1 MKSFKKLMILSISMI
16 MTFLFVGC
24 STEAQEK
31 AYEKSTLAKGFLWKA
46 TKGDDSIYLIGTMHP
61 DKSNINY
68 LNNTMEKVLNETDSL
83 ALEINFSDE
92 KVQKTIEKLDEEN
105 TYLKSGELKDLLTE
119 PEQEK
124 LEKILESVDLNY
136 NDVKNLTPKAVLSL
150 ITAEI
155 YARAGYTGTTSDMY
169 LQNIYNLNKKKIV
182 SLETIEEQEKLTDL
196 TTTDLKDFI
205 KAFNEKTIENDIN
218 DINEVMDAF
227 IKSDFKFMEDRVE
240 NQYRQDEEFYNKISK
255 DRNIK
260 MANKIDELA
269 KENDKYA
276 VAVGTLHFFGKD
288 SIIKQLE
295 DKGYKVTKLKS

>member
-1 MKSFKKLMILSISMI
+1 MKSFKKLMILSISII

-31 AYEKSTLAKGFLWKA
+31 AYEKSTLAKGFFWKA
-46 TKGDDSIYLIGTMHP
+46 TKGDGSIYLIGTMHP
-61 DKSNINY
+61 DKLNINY

-92 KVQKTIEKLDEEN
+92 KVQETIEKLDEEN

-124 LEKILESVDLNY
+124 LKKILESVDLNY

-169 LQNIYNLNKKKIV
+169 LQNIYNSNKKKIV
-182 SLETIEEQEKLTDL
+182 SLETIEEQEELNDL
-196 TTTDLKDFI
+196 TTMDLKDFI
-205 KAFNEKTIENDIN
+205 KAFNEKTIENDIK

-227 IKSDFKFMEDRVE
+227 IKSDSKFMEDRVE

-269 KENDKYA
+269 KENDNYA

>member
-1 MKSFKKLMILSISMI
+1 MKSFRKLMILSISI
-16 MTFLFVGC
+16 MMRFLFVGC

-31 AYEKSTLAKGFLWKA
+31 VYEKSTLAKGFFWKA

-124 LEKILESVDLNY
+124 LEKILDSVDLNY

-155 YARAGYTGTTSDMY
+155 YARSGYTGTTSDMY
-169 LQNIYNLNKKKIV
+169 LQNIYNSNKKKIV

-196 TTTDLKDFI
+196 TTADLKDFI
-205 KAFNEKTIENDIN
+205 KVFNEKTIENDIK
-218 DINEVMDAF
+218 DINKVMDAF
-227 IKSDFKFMEDRVE
+227 IKSDSKFMEDRVE
-240 NQYRQDEEFYNKISK
+240 NQYKQDEEFYNKISK

-260 MANKIDELA
+260 MANKIDKLA